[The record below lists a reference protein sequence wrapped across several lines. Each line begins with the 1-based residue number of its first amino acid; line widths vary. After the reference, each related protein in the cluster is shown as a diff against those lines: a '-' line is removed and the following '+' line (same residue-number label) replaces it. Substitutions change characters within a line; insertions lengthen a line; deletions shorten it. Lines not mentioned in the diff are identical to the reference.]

1 MDPADS
7 FLADAYQIAGVFGE
21 GAYVSFHVREPV
33 SKASDAN
40 ASDNNASDAKKSGSD
55 GASASKESASHEQL
69 LDGQDM

>member
-21 GAYVSFHVREPV
+21 GAYVSFHVREPVSKASV

-69 LDGQDM
+69 